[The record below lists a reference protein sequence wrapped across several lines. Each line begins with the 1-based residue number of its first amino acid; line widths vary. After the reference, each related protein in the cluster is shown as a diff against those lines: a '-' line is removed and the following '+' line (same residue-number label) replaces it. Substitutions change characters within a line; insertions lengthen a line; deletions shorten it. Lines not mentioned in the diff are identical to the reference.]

1 MRFHDKIAEYAT
13 VPNVMQLCQQPR
25 VCLTESEEVPQDW
38 TTLFQTKRNKII
50 RSRLLKEIHNQ
61 ILQFSTWIRIWCRRY
76 WNHTSKSVSS
86 TRL

>member
-50 RSRLLKEIHNQ
+50 RSRL
-61 ILQFSTWIRIWCRRY
+61 F
-76 WNHTSKSVSS
+76 
-86 TRL
+86 